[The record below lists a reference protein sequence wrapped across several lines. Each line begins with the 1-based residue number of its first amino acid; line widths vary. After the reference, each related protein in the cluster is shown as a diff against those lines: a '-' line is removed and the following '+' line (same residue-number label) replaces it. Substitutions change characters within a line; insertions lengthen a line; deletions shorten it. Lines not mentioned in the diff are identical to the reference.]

1 LGLFDLLEPLEH
13 VSEPLE
19 AICRCF
25 CFREAFRA
33 TRAISVL
40 ELFGGYVHPFLVIQ
54 KPRLAI
60 LDLMNLMVEVSEPF
74 EVIFT
79 TKFFMQY

>member
-1 LGLFDLLEPLEH
+1 LQVVLLQGSFQGH
-13 VSEPLE
+13 QGHFSAGAV
-19 AICRCF
+19 
-25 CFREAFRA
+25 
-33 TRAISVL
+33 
-40 ELFGGYVHPFLVIQ
+40 GGYVHPFLVIQ

-60 LDLMNLMVEVSEPF
+60 FDLLNLMEEVLEPL